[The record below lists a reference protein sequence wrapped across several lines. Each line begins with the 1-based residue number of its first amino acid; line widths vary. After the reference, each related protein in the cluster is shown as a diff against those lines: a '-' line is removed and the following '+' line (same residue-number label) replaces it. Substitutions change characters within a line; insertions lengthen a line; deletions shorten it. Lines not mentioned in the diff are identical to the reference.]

1 MHMAQIE
8 AAKESKRVVVDLTM
22 TIEEARKVIWTGRGP
37 REPMGDLFD
46 SHQIDTGDLAWAID
60 KAYNPQV
67 RTAAQ
72 ALLANWLGKPATIEA
87 TRRYGPEVVEGSHY
101 LEKNELESLKTG
113 SLLRGYAYGA
123 AVAMILLAVQQF
135 LATKSLA
142 TLIVGLLLAFLMIGV
157 WMRSQV
163 KSEFARYENLR
174 QGRKGEEAVV
184 GEFRAVLDNRWIIFR
199 NLHLPDRKD
208 DIDIVLVGPGG
219 VWAIEVKAFG
229 GTVRAQGDTWAS
241 LRKGKWV
248 QLRDSPSVQAKRNAV
263 RTRDFLQRSGVNIRW
278 VEAIVTLAE
287 PQLVENFVASENLAY
302 WFLPT
307 LESQAANLVART
319 PPTDDE
325 IKRITGLFRELATK
339 QVAIEEAKYKKS

>member
-1 MHMAQIE
+1 MAQIE

-37 REPMGDLFD
+37 HEPMGDLFD

-67 RTAAQ
+67 RAAAQ

-87 TRRYGPEVVEGSHY
+87 TRRYGPEIVEGSRY
-101 LEKNELESLKTG
+101 LEENELVRLKSGSAYVGYGFGAALGLTFITIQQFSTTNNLPALIL
-113 SLLRGYAYGA
+113 SLLLCYA
-123 AVAMILLAVQQF
+123 F
-135 LATKSLA
+135 
-142 TLIVGLLLAFLMIGV
+142 VGLMIRR
-157 WMRSQV
+157 WSQN
-163 KSEFARYENLR
+163 EFKIYRIFR
-174 QGRKGEEAVV
+174 QGRKGEESVV
-184 GEFRAVLDNRWIIFR
+184 EELRAVLDSRWAIFR

-208 DIDIVLVGPGG
+208 DIDIALVGPGG
-219 VWAIEVKAFG
+219 VWAVEVKAFG

-248 QLRDSPSVQAKRNAV
+248 QLKDSPSVQAKKNAA

-287 PQLVENFVASENLAY
+287 PQPIENFVASENLAY

-307 LESQAANLVART
+307 LESKAANLVARAL
-319 PPTDDE
+319 PTDDE
-325 IKRITGLFRELATK
+325 IKRITELLRELATK